1 MLTTVSNYL
10 DQHADRF
17 LEELKEFLRIPT
29 VSADPECKPHL
40 VRGAEFV
47 HKQLADLGMKAEIV
61 PTAGHPIVYAEW
73 LGAPGAPTVM
83 VYGHYD
89 VQPPDPLDLWTTP
102 PFEPTVRNGCLYARG
117 ATDDKGQ
124 VFTHIKSAEAWLKT
138 VGKLPVNIKYV
149 IEGEEEVG
157 SRNLEDFLAARKDSL
172 NCDVA
177 VVSDTSQYAPN
188 QPAITYGLRGILAVE
203 VTVTGPKKD
212 LHSGVFGGAVMNPAT
227 GLARMIA
234 SLHDDH
240 GRVRIPGFYDAV
252 QPLSDAERQQFLDL
266 NFDEAAFKAELGIT
280 EVFGEAGCST
290 LERRWTRPTCEV
302 NGLVSGYTGVGPK
315 TIVPSKATVKI
326 TCRLVP
332 SQDPHQLT
340 EALHQYLKAQCPTSL
355 SFEFTSYHGC
365 PAFVFDP
372 TSPYIEAA
380 AEAIREA
387 WGVQQVRLI
396 REGGSIPV
404 VQTFKDV
411 LGVDTLLLGWGQNT
425 DNLHSPNEHFSVA
438 DFHRGTKASASLWAK
453 LAAMQNDGS
462 SSASAANI
470 C

>member
-1 MLTTVSNYL
+1 MLKTVSDYL
-10 DQHADRF
+10 DQHSNRF

-40 VRGAEFV
+40 IRGAEFV

-102 PFEPTVRNGCLYARG
+102 PFEPTIRDGCLYARG

-138 VGKLPVNIKYV
+138 VGKLPVNLKYV

-157 SRNLEDFLAARKDSL
+157 SRNLEDFLAARKESL
-172 NCDVA
+172 SCDVA

-266 NFDEAAFKAELGIT
+266 NFDEAAFKAELGIS
-280 EVFGEAGCST
+280 EVFGEAGFTT
-290 LERRWTRPTCEV
+290 LERRWARPTCEV
-302 NGLVSGYTGVGPK
+302 NGLFSGYTGVGPK

-332 SQDPHQLT
+332 TQDPHQLT
-340 EALHQYLKAQCPTSL
+340 EALHQYLKAQCPSSL

-425 DNLHSPNEHFSVA
+425 DNLHSPNEHFSIA

-462 SSASAANI
+462 AASAANV

>member
-1 MLTTVSNYL
+1 MLAAVSDYL
-10 DQHADRF
+10 DQHAERF

-40 VRGAEFV
+40 QRGAEFV
-47 HKQLADLGMKAEIV
+47 HRQLAGLGMKAEIV
-61 PTAGHPIVYAEW
+61 PTAGHPIVYAEC
-73 LGAPGAPTVM
+73 LESPGAPTVM

-102 PFEPTVRNGCLYARG
+102 PFEPTVRDGLLYARG

-124 VFTHIKSAEAWLKT
+124 VFTHIKSAEAWLRT
-138 VGKLPVNIKYV
+138 VGKLPVNLKYV

-157 SRNLEDFLAARKDSL
+157 SRNLEDFLNANKDRLS
-172 NCDVA
+172 CDVA

-234 SLHDDH
+234 SLHDDN

-252 QPLSDAERQQFLDL
+252 ASLSDAERQQFRDL

-280 EVFGEAGCST
+280 EVFGEAGFTT

-332 SQDPHQLT
+332 TQDPHQLT
-340 EALHQYLKAQCPTSL
+340 EALHQYLKAQCPPSL

-387 WGVQQVRLI
+387 WGVDQVRLI

-404 VQTFKDV
+404 VQTFKGV

-438 DFHRGTKASASLWAK
+438 DFHRGIKASASLWAK
-453 LAAMQNDGS
+453 LAAMQGDGS
-462 SSASAANI
+462 RAATANI

>member
-102 PFEPTVRNGCLYARG
+102 PFEPTVRDGCLYARG

-138 VGKLPVNIKYV
+138 VGKLPVNLKYV

-157 SRNLEDFLAARKDSL
+157 SRNLEDFLAARKESL
-172 NCDVA
+172 SCDVA

-234 SLHDDH
+234 SLHDDN

-252 QPLSDAERQQFLDL
+252 QPLSDAERQQFRNL

-280 EVFGEAGCST
+280 EVFGEAGFST

-332 SQDPHQLT
+332 AQDPHQLT

-453 LAAMQNDGS
+453 LAAMQGES
-462 SSASAANI
+462 SGVSAVNI

>member
-1 MLTTVSNYL
+1 MLATVSEYL

-29 VSADPECKPHL
+29 VSADPECKPQL
-40 VRGAEFV
+40 RRGAEFV
-47 HKQLADLGMKAEIV
+47 HRQLADLGMKAEIV
-61 PTAGHPIVYAEW
+61 PTAGHPIVYAEC
-73 LGAPGAPTVM
+73 LESPGAPTVM

-102 PFEPTVRNGCLYARG
+102 PFEPTVRDGCLYARG

-124 VFTHIKSAEAWLKT
+124 VFTHIKSAEAWLRT
-138 VGKLPVNIKYV
+138 VGKLPVNLKYV

-157 SRNLEDFLAARKDSL
+157 SRNLEDFLNANKDRLS
-172 NCDVA
+172 CDVA

-188 QPAITYGLRGILAVE
+188 QPAITYGLRGILAIE

-234 SLHDDH
+234 SLHDDN
-240 GRVRIPGFYDAV
+240 GRIRIPGFYDAV
-252 QPLSDAERQQFLDL
+252 QKLSDAERQQFRDL

-280 EVFGEAGCST
+280 EVFGEAGFST

-315 TIVPSKATVKI
+315 TIVPSKATAKI

-332 SQDPHQLT
+332 TQDPHQLT
-340 EALHQYLKAQCPTSL
+340 EALHQYLKAQCPPSL

-438 DFHRGTKASASLWAK
+438 DFHRGTRASASLWAK
-453 LAAMQNDGS
+453 LAAMQHDGS
-462 SSASAANI
+462 SPSAANI